1 MNMLNSVIV
10 EGIVKEVENFLDRSV
25 SRVVIETNK
34 SYRNADGSVVDDL
47 SELPILV
54 YGKMSEWLYD
64 KVVSGKTIRVVGRL
78 KQDKWKDSKGK
89 AHSAIVIVA
98 EHVEIK
104 KSDDDVKEN

>member
-25 SRVVIETNK
+25 SRVVIETDK
-34 SYRNADGSVVDDL
+34 SYRNDDGSVVDDL
-47 SELPILV
+47 NEFPVLL
-54 YGKMSEWLYD
+54 YGRMAEKLHNWI
-64 KVVSGKTIRVVGRL
+64 KCGKQIRVVGRL
-78 KQDKWKDSKGK
+78 KQDKWKDNKGK

-104 KSDDDVKEN
+104 TDDDVKEN